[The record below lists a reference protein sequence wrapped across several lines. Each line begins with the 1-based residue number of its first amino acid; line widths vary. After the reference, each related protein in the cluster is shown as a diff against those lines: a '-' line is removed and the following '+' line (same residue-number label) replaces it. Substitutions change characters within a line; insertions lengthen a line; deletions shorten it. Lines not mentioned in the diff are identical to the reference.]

1 MSTAFSVGSKTL
13 NKKITKHEKTISIA
27 EAKRLSVSRL
37 FSKAIE
43 TNSIS
48 DIEFNSILHEI
59 EQYKSLKRHL
69 KYKANISSEVDVDA
83 IREQIKE
90 DYRKKTRITR
100 KHNEIRI
107 EFDEKP
113 NGFFTVYIQT
123 EILKT
128 KMSL

>member
-1 MSTAFSVGSKTL
+1 MTGVTATVLSTSDVAVSLSGIGIIAGAPIYVNSISVGSKTL

-59 EQYKSLKRHL
+59 E
-69 KYKANISSEVDVDA
+69 
-83 IREQIKE
+83 
-90 DYRKKTRITR
+90 
-100 KHNEIRI
+100 
-107 EFDEKP
+107 
-113 NGFFTVYIQT
+113 
-123 EILKT
+123 
-128 KMSL
+128 

>member
-59 EQYKSLKRHL
+59 EKYKSLKRHL

-113 NGFFTVYIQT
+113 NGFFTVYI
-123 EILKT
+123 
-128 KMSL
+128 